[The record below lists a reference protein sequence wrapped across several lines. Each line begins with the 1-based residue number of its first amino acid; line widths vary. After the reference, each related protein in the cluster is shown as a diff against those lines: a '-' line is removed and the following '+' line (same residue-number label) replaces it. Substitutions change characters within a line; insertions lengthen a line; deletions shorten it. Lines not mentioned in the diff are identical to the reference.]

1 MYCVLYIDKTIT
13 NGDKEKKDMKKRL
26 FSGFLALMMVFTLV
40 NPMSFTA
47 RADENTVEETQVQSD
62 ESTVEET
69 QVQSDESTVEET
81 QVQSDESTVGETQ
94 VQSDESTVEETQVQ
108 SGESTVGE
116 TQVQSDDS
124 TVDGIFKNVQ
134 AEEVSGTP
142 RLDAI
147 SGNIGNS
154 AEDRPVSYRD
164 DEMVT
169 IIVELEEAPL
179 MDAYVMNPYTVRD
192 DETAGEAVAEFLASD
207 AAMQAADE
215 LRSEQQ
221 ALFNEIQAMQ
231 PAVMS
236 TEEDETLSLVTLT
249 AQWTVLVNGMAVK
262 APYGMLAGIREL
274 DGVKRAYVEHTYDE
288 PKEPVTEAG
297 AIAGYSYDMVHLSE
311 AWEAGYTG
319 KGLLVAV
326 LDTGVDIE
334 SAAWFDDEKN
344 ENVFGIRRVHEAFR
358 DNSFKSDVK
367 DSELR
372 YTKESLLS
380 FLSD

>member
-1 MYCVLYIDKTIT
+1 MYFVLYIHKTIT
-13 NGDKEKKDMKKRL
+13 KGDKEKKDMKKRL

-62 ESTVEET
+62 ESIVEET
-69 QVQSDESTVEET
+69 KIQSDDSTLRSTEVQSDEST
-81 QVQSDESTVGETQ
+81 SESTE
-94 VQSDESTVEETQVQ
+94 
-108 SGESTVGE
+108 
-116 TQVQSDDS
+116 VQSDDS
-124 TVDGIFKNVQ
+124 TDDSTVDGTFKNVQ

-154 AEDRPVSYRD
+154 AADRPVSYRD

-169 IIVELEEAPL
+169 IIVELEDAPL
-179 MDAYVMNPYTVRD
+179 MDAYAMQPYTVGD

-207 AAMQAADE
+207 AAVQAADE

-221 ALFNEIQAMQ
+221 TLFNEIQAMQ

-236 TEEDETLSLVTLT
+236 LDGDSSTVTLT
-249 AQWTVLVNGMAVK
+249 AQWTVLVNGMAVR
-262 APYGMLAGIREL
+262 APYGMLAGIKAL

-358 DNSFKSDVK
+358 DDSFKSDVK

-372 YTKESLLS
+372 YTKESLLN
-380 FLSD
+380 FLSDKKLNATA

>member
-1 MYCVLYIDKTIT
+1 MYFVLYTDKTIT
-13 NGDKEKKDMKKRL
+13 NGDKEKKDMKKRLFSGFLALFGLCVLLFRDMKKRL

-62 ESTVEET
+62 ESIVEET
-69 QVQSDESTVEET
+69 QIQSDESTEVQSDESTLESTE
-81 QVQSDESTVGETQ
+81 VQSDESTL
-94 VQSDESTVEETQVQ
+94 ESTEVQ
-108 SGESTVGE
+108 P
-116 TQVQSDDS
+116 DDS
-124 TVDGIFKNVQ
+124 TVDGTFRNVQ

-154 AEDRPVSYRD
+154 AADRPVSYRD

-179 MDAYVMNPYTVRD
+179 MDAYAMQPYTVGD
-192 DETAGEAVAEFLASD
+192 DETAGEAVVEFLASD

-221 ALFNEIQAMQ
+221 TLFNEIQAMQ

-236 TEEDETLSLVTLT
+236 LDGDSSAVTLT
-249 AQWTVLVNGMAVK
+249 AQWTVLVNGMAVR
-262 APYGMLAGIREL
+262 APYGMLAGIKAL

-288 PKEPVTEAG
+288 PEEPVTEAG
-297 AIAGYSYDMVHLSE
+297 AIAGYSYDMVFILARHGKQAIQARDFSLQFLTQVLISRVKHGLMMRRMRMYSEYVVCTRHSATIHLSQ
-311 AWEAGYTG
+311 T
-319 KGLLVAV
+319 LRTVNSV
-326 LDTGVDIE
+326 
-334 SAAWFDDEKN
+334 
-344 ENVFGIRRVHEAFR
+344 IRRSH
-358 DNSFKSDVK
+358 S
-367 DSELR
+367 
-372 YTKESLLS
+372 
-380 FLSD
+380 

>member
-1 MYCVLYIDKTIT
+1 MYLVLYIDKTIT

-47 RADENTVEETQVQSD
+47 RADDNTVEETQVQSDESTVEETQVQSD

-94 VQSDESTVEETQVQ
+94 VQSDESTVGETQVQSDESTVEETQVQ
-108 SGESTVGE
+108 SGESTVEE

-179 MDAYVMNPYTVRD
+179 MDAYAMNLYTVRD

-231 PAVMS
+231 PAAMS

-344 ENVFGIRRVHEAFR
+344 
-358 DNSFKSDVK
+358 
-367 DSELR
+367 
-372 YTKESLLS
+372 
-380 FLSD
+380 